1 MAAVDVDVVE
11 SALRDVNLSSGREI
25 VLKPEQESAVRALLA
40 DRDVLAVLPTR
51 YYKSLIYQMFVRVK
65 NYELNGNAAILVIS
79 PLKSIIEDQL
89 QEMDLLGY
97 PAKDL
102 ANLSNDDI
110 RRCNFKIAFATAEKV
125 KEKPFRAMLVDSK
138 SKLHRNISPILRWD
152 FLELPHSVNSS
163 SGFPGRLFPFWRS
176 GVTVVGSSHL
186 LVHSC
191 KSLSSVSLPVAES
204 LLQVTAV

>member
-25 VLKPEQESAVRALLA
+25 VLKPEQESAVRAPLA
-40 DRDVLAVLPTR
+40 DRDVLAVLRTG
-51 YYKSLIYQMFVRVK
+51 YGKSLIYQMFVRVK

-89 QEMDLLGY
+89 QEMELLGY

-138 SKLHRNISPILRWD
+138 SKLHRNISAILVD
-152 FLELPHSVNSS
+152 
-163 SGFPGRLFPFWRS
+163 
-176 GVTVVGSSHL
+176 
-186 LVHSC
+186 
-191 KSLSSVSLPVAES
+191 ES
-204 LLQVTAV
+204 LNSEDSAILTASKLCALISGCLNAILAAVFQLRRARF

>member
-11 SALRDVNLSSGREI
+11 SALRDVNLSSGRET

-51 YYKSLIYQMFVRVK
+51 YCKSLIYQMFVRVK

-138 SKLHRNISPILRWD
+138 SKLHRNISAILVDESLNSVDRHSNC
-152 FLELPHSVNSS
+152 FQIVCSHFRMLECYI
-163 SGFPGRLFPFWRS
+163 GCR
-176 GVTVVGSSHL
+176 
-186 LVHSC
+186 
-191 KSLSSVSLPVAES
+191 LPVT
-204 LLQVTAV
+204 QVQVLDQGLSRDVKSTTHNNLAIGV